1 MVELENFRNEFFD
14 LINEVDDHKEV
25 TLLRI
30 KTLIDD
36 RTALITEANA

>member
-1 MVELENFRNEFFD
+1 MAELKNFRNEFFD

-36 RTALITEANA
+36 RTSLIT